1 MGKDAMTI
9 PSDSVLVMKSASHRH
24 SPEVGQGWQPEV
36 AQFLLDIYPDALE
49 QGLGLSD
56 LYQMVTMPLAG
67 DQFVKMESFL
77 EDAIGQEDE
86 DE

>member
-1 MGKDAMTI
+1 MTV
-9 PSDSVLVMKSASHRH
+9 PNDSVLVMKSASHRH

-56 LYQMVTMPLAG
+56 LYQMVTMPQMG

-77 EDAIGQEDE
+77 DDDIGQGDEDA
-86 DE
+86 